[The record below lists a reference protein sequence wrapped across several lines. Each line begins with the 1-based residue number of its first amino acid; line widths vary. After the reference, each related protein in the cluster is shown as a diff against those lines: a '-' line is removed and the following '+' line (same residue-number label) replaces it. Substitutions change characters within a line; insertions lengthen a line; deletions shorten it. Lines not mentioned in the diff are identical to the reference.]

1 MMTLWGTD
9 FKAAGAGWRYA
20 AQGAP
25 VAWVAVLCAVAL
37 MLLLGILQ
45 GITGYAAYATLF
57 SATTDQIQF
66 QSDFAKATLVGL
78 LPAGILTCLVAWWL
92 ARRTGTPPTCGMPLH
107 VPSLGALGWATV
119 VVVFCITVV
128 MIYFSLFAALGIDP
142 ATYMPTA
149 EGVNDANSSAGL
161 VEKALAD
168 LADEPFL
175 FALAIPGLAVAVPI
189 AEELIFRGPLFA
201 ALSTTRLGWTGTVV
215 VTAALWALMHAMAA
229 PWIFC
234 AIIFFMGIILGLLL
248 LRFGSLTLTIVCHC
262 AWNSYSTLAILGG
275 LAAP

>member
-1 MMTLWGTD
+1 MMTLWGAD
-9 FKAAGAGWRYA
+9 FKAARVGWRYA

-25 VAWVAVLCAVAL
+25 VAWVAVLCAAAL

-57 SATTDQIQF
+57 SATSDQIQF

-78 LPAGILTCLVAWWL
+78 LPAGILTCLVSWRL
-92 ARRTGTPPTCGMPLH
+92 ARRTGTSPTYGMPLH

-119 VVVFCITVV
+119 VAAFCITVV
-128 MIYFSLFAALGIDP
+128 VIYFSLFAILGIDP

-149 EGVNDANSSAGL
+149 EGVNDPNSSAGL

-168 LADEPFL
+168 LADEPLL
-175 FALAIPGLAVAVPI
+175 FALAIPGLAVAVPV

-201 ALSTTRLGWTGTVV
+201 ALTTTRLGWSGTVV
-215 VTAALWALMHAMAA
+215 VTAGLWALMHAMAA

-234 AIIFFMGIILGLLL
+234 AIIFFMGVILGIIL
-248 LRFGSLTLTIVCHC
+248 LRFGSIIVTIVCHC
-262 AWNSYSTLAILGG
+262 AWNSYSTLAIIGG
-275 LAAP
+275 LAG